1 MLNVE
6 MKLINSLCCLSIIGL
21 LAGCGGSGT
30 TNGGCGLTCFATI
43 KTYPSG
49 TLVLTAEDTDAV
61 SNPQNAV
68 AAHENIAAVKE
79 IWDETATSELTI
91 TSNDGVFFTI
101 TETGAST
108 TGQTFENAYSGYF
121 LDADQVDFVSMAE
134 GTIDGD
140 YGVIS
145 GGAKMTGVPSGTFT
159 YQGKS
164 IIATEGSTQGF
175 IVLNNESGTS
185 SMTAN
190 FSNNTGSLQTN
201 TSTYSYNENNIV
213 INPSDGSF
221 SGSTGTIGVTGG
233 TTETANVKGY
243 FSGTNAAGMHGVA
256 YSAGNEDTFVSTF
269 IGTKQ

>member
-1 MLNVE
+1 MLSNK
-6 MKLINSLCCLSIIGL
+6 MIITISFSSIIGL
-21 LAGCGGSGT
+21 LIGCGGSGT
-30 TNGGCGLTCFATI
+30 TNGGCGLTCFSTI

-49 TLVLTAEDTDAV
+49 TVVLTLEESDAV

-68 AAHENIAAVKE
+68 AAHENMDVVKE
-79 IWDETATSELTI
+79 IWAETATSELTI

-108 TGQTFENAYSGYF
+108 TGKTFENAYSGYF
-121 LDADQVDFVSMAE
+121 LDNQVGVIMAE

-140 YGVIS
+140 YGVVS
-145 GGAKMTGVPSGTFT
+145 GGVRMTGVPSGTFS

-175 IVLNNESGTS
+175 VVLNNESGTS

-233 TTETANVKGY
+233 TTQTANVKSY

>member
-1 MLNVE
+1 MFHN
-6 MKLINSLCCLSIIGL
+6 KIIINIAFPIIIGL
-21 LAGCGGSGT
+21 LIGCGGSGT

-49 TLVLTAEDTDAV
+49 SLVLTAEDTDAV
-61 SNPQNAV
+61 SNPQNGI
-68 AAHENIAAVKE
+68 AAHQNMDAVKE
-79 IWDETATSELTI
+79 IWAETATSELTI

-121 LDADQVDFVSMAE
+121 LDANLVDFVTMAE

-145 GGAKMTGVPSGTFT
+145 GGAKMTGVPSGTFS

-175 IVLNNESGTS
+175 VVLNNESGTS

-201 TSTYSYNENNIV
+201 TSTYSYNE
-213 INPSDGSF
+213 
-221 SGSTGTIGVTGG
+221 TILLLTCQMVHSLAVL
-233 TTETANVKGY
+233 ELLA
-243 FSGTNAAGMHGVA
+243 
-256 YSAGNEDTFVSTF
+256 
-269 IGTKQ
+269 